1 MERDHAIVVGASMA
15 GLLAAR
21 VLSDHFARVTILE
34 RDPLPQ
40 GPEVRK
46 AVPQG
51 AHTHPR
57 SLAWHQFGAWKTR
70 RPIGLTMSQQ
80 TRPRAGRLRRARRC
94 VAPRRGRPGRSR
106 AMRAPAVL
114 PARSE
119 HSRQPPSTSPSAS
132 SP

>member
-57 SLAWHQFGAWKTR
+57 SR
-70 RPIGLTMSQQ
+70 RASPGTSSAPG
-80 TRPRAGRLRRARRC
+80 RHAGR
-94 VAPRRGRPGRSR
+94 
-106 AMRAPAVL
+106 
-114 PARSE
+114 
-119 HSRQPPSTSPSAS
+119 
-132 SP
+132 